1 MLPKRVGKKFLESVG
16 VSTQNFLRTKQ
27 VLKPW
32 IVVFLQLYFFNLKEN
47 EDLLSFGEQFDF
59 SMTALVLS
67 SSNLYR

>member
-27 VLKPW
+27 VLNPW